1 MTTSTSTAG
10 SQRAKRSEPV
20 QPGVPP
26 AQAPSPDLL
35 EFLGEFSDD
44 DGGWIDPLDLEDP
57 ETAPEQEKGDGR

>member
-1 MTTSTSTAG
+1 
-10 SQRAKRSEPV
+10 V